1 MFGIF
6 FAALCAF
13 GLYRL
18 WRPRRF
24 GHYGYGW
31 AGGCGP
37 GACGRGFP
45 RHGGWQRGRGPSGL
59 RHLMR
64 GLNATPAQ
72 ESALRQSAEEIVQ
85 ALRDKSPWALF
96 KPMAAALTDETFD
109 RDRLSAALRQPGDA
123 ASDATL
129 IAAIER
135 LRETLDP
142 DQRKKLAALVNQRFG
157 GGFEL

>member
-1 MFGIF
+1 M
-6 FAALCAF
+6 
-13 GLYRL
+13 
-18 WRPRRF
+18 PRRRKNRP
-24 GHYGYGW
+24 Y
-31 AGGCGP
+31 ARVPKKSCK
-37 GACGRGFP
+37 
-45 RHGGWQRGRGPSGL
+45 L
-59 RHLMR
+59 
-64 GLNATPAQ
+64 
-72 ESALRQSAEEIVQ
+72 
-85 ALRDKSPWALF
+85 LRDKSPWALF